1 MPTSSTHFSALETLV
16 VDLPFKPT
24 LKQRLLVGAIAPLG
38 HISPIPRSAAILSLT
53 QSAIGTPSTPAFAR
67 QLFRNALHEA
77 ILLMTGGWNQLDLSP
92 LEKVAGSWK
101 QTGRPTLFLS
111 MHHGNWEWLAGILYH
126 LRKDSIGVARAA
138 HQRPGQILLEHVR
151 QYHKTPVLYN
161 QTGTRV
167 AHRTLRRGGLVAF
180 LADQRP
186 PTQGEPGVWFGNPTL
201 VTPLPR
207 LWCQGITPDI
217 WTGWL
222 LPGPSS
228 YQLTIKRYSPEVISQ
243 WDELLDQDFL
253 PLVRQSPEW
262 HFGLFHRRLVPR
274 GTLREG

>member
-1 MPTSSTHFSALETLV
+1 MLSAHFTPLETLQV
-16 VDLPFKPT
+16 ELPFRPT
-24 LKQRLLVGAIAPLG
+24 WKQKLLVRVLSPLG
-38 HISPIPRSAAILSLT
+38 RHLPIPREQETLRLAEALL
-53 QSAIGTPSTPAFAR
+53 GETPSPDLGR
-67 QLFRNALHEA
+67 RLFRNAIKEA
-77 ILLMTGGWNQLDLSP
+77 ALLVTGGWNQLDLSP
-92 LEKVAGSWK
+92 LDILSGIWK
-101 QTGRPTLFLS
+101 ETGRPTLFLS

-151 QYHKTPVLYN
+151 RYHKTPVLYN

-167 AHRTLRRGGLVAF
+167 AHRTLRQGGLVAF

-186 PTQGEPGVWFGNPTL
+186 PTQGEPGVWFGSSTL

-207 LWCQGITPDI
+207 LWCRGITPDI

-228 YQLTIKRYSPEVISQ
+228 YQLTLKRYSPTVISQ
-243 WDELLDQDFL
+243 WDELLDRDLL
-253 PLVRQSPEW
+253 PVVRQTPDW
-262 HFGLFHRRLVPR
+262 HFGLMHRRLVSR
-274 GTLREG
+274 GTSG

>member
-1 MPTSSTHFSALETLV
+1 MTNRSTLPPALETLV

-24 LKQRLLVGAIAPLG
+24 LKQRFLVGAVAPLG
-38 HISPIPRSAAILSLT
+38 RILPIPRLTEILSLT
-53 QSAIGTPSTPAFAR
+53 RSAQVTHPSPDLAR
-67 QLFRNALHEA
+67 QLFRNALREA
-77 ILLMTGGWNQLDLSP
+77 ILLLTGGWNQLDLSP
-92 LEKVAGSWK
+92 LRQVSGIWTE
-101 QTGRPTLFLS
+101 TGRPTLFLS
-111 MHHGNWEWLAGILYH
+111 MHHGNWEWLAGILHH
-126 LRKDSIGVARAA
+126 LRKDAIGVARAA

-151 QYHKTPVLYN
+151 HYHKTPVLYN

-207 LWCQGITPDI
+207 LWCQGIAPDI

-228 YQLTIKRYSPEVISQ
+228 YQLTLKRYSPEVISQ
-243 WDELLDQDFL
+243 WDELLDNDFL

-262 HFGLFHRRLVPR
+262 HFGLFHRRLVSR
-274 GTLREG
+274 GTMQEG